1 MVATPLETVQ
11 DCAKLDVCVTKCLL
25 AHLAEFVSTSCEKY
39 TETRGLKVSSRL
51 ITGMNSKPKLILKI

>member
-11 DCAKLDVCVTKCLL
+11 TTAKLDVCVTKCLL
-25 AHLAEFVSTSCEKY
+25 AHLAEFVITSCEKY